1 MSVELTV
8 ALVSS
13 VFTAIVGPIA
23 VHLLKEKLEK
33 NKKNKKDLL
42 KESIE
47 NNTLIF
53 NKVEVIKEEYKADRV
68 WITQFHNGGTFYP
81 TGKSIQKFSMFYETV
96 SQDTESIQQSFQQIP
111 ISLFSK
117 SINHLLEDDMIAIPN
132 FKDETIATYGLK
144 YVAEESGCKSGYLF
158 AIKTIDNKFIGILGV
173 DYVKRK
179 HVLTSDEINEL
190 LIEASAIGGVLNK
203 SLV

>member
-1 MSVELTV
+1 MELNLTV

-13 VFTAIVGPIA
+13 LLTAIVGPIA
-23 VHLLKEKLEK
+23 VHIVKERLEK
-33 NKKNKKDLL
+33 NKKDIL

-47 NNTLIF
+47 NNTLVS
-53 NKVEVIKEEYKADRV
+53 NKVEEIKEATKADRV

-96 SQDTESIQQSFQQIP
+96 SQGTDSIQSSFQQIP

-117 SINHLLEDDMIAIPN
+117 SINHLLTDDIIAIPN

-144 YVAEESGCKSGYLF
+144 YVAEESGCKSAYIF
-158 AIKTIDNKFIGILGV
+158 AIRSIEGKFIGILGI
-173 DYVKRK
+173 DYVKHK
-179 HVLTSDEINEL
+179 TNLDIDEINHL
-190 LIEASAIGGVLNK
+190 LVEATTIGGVINK
-203 SLV
+203 H

>member
-1 MSVELTV
+1 MDLNLTV

-13 VFTAIVGPIA
+13 LLTAIVGPIA
-23 VHLLKEKLEK
+23 VHIVKERLEK
-33 NKKNKKDLL
+33 NKKDIL

-47 NNTLIF
+47 NNTLVS
-53 NKVEVIKEEYKADRV
+53 NKVEEIKEATKADRV

-96 SQDTESIQQSFQQIP
+96 SQGTDSIQSSFQQIP

-117 SINHLLEDDMIAIPN
+117 SINHLLTDDIIAIPN

-144 YVAEESGCKSGYLF
+144 YVAEESGCKSAYIF
-158 AIKTIDNKFIGILGV
+158 AIRSIEGKFIGILGI
-173 DYVKRK
+173 DYVKHK
-179 HVLTSDEINEL
+179 TNLDIDEINHL
-190 LIEASAIGGVLNK
+190 LVEATTIGGVINK
-203 SLV
+203 H

>member
-1 MSVELTV
+1 MDINLTV
-8 ALVSS
+8 ALISS

-23 VHLLKEKLEK
+23 VHLVKDYLD
-33 NKKNKKDLL
+33 KKNKKDIL

-47 NNTLIF
+47 NNTLVS
-53 NKVEVIKEEYKADRV
+53 NKVEEIKESMKADRV

-96 SQDTESIQQSFQQIP
+96 SQGTESIQSSFQQIP

-117 SINHLLEDDMIAIPN
+117 SFNHLLTDDTIAIPN

-144 YVAEESGCKSGYLF
+144 YIAEESGCKSGYLF
-158 AIKTIDNKFIGILGV
+158 AIRSIEGKFIGILGV
-173 DYVKRK
+173 DYTK
-179 HVLTSDEINEL
+179 HKTNLSIDDINHL
-190 LIEASAIGGVLNK
+190 LVEATTIGGVLNK
-203 SLV
+203 H

>member
-1 MSVELTV
+1 MSTELIV

-13 VFTAIVGPIA
+13 ALTAVVGPIA
-23 VHLLKEKLEK
+23 VHVVKTQLDKKEK
-33 NKKNKKDLL
+33 KDIL

-47 NNTLIF
+47 NNTLIS
-53 NKVEVIKEEYKADRV
+53 NKVEEIKEAMKADRV

-96 SQDTESIQQSFQQIP
+96 SHGTESIQSSFQQIP

-117 SINHLLEDDMIAIPN
+117 SINHLLTDDIIAIPN

-144 YVAEESGCKSGYLF
+144 YIAEESGCKSGYLF
-158 AIKTIDNKFIGILGV
+158 AIRSIDGKFVGILGV
-173 DYVKRK
+173 DYVKHK
-179 HVLTSDEINEL
+179 TNLSQDDINHL
-190 LIEASAIGGVLNK
+190 LVEATTIGGVINK
-203 SLV
+203 H

>member
-1 MSVELTV
+1 MELNLTV

-13 VFTAIVGPIA
+13 IFTAIVGPIA
-23 VHLLKEKLEK
+23 VHIVKERLEK
-33 NKKNKKDLL
+33 NKKDIL

-47 NNTLIF
+47 NNTLVS
-53 NKVEVIKEEYKADRV
+53 NKVEEIKESTKADRV

-96 SQDTESIQQSFQQIP
+96 SQGTDSIQSSFQQIP

-117 SINHLLEDDMIAIPN
+117 SINHLLTDDIIAIPN

-144 YVAEESGCKSGYLF
+144 YVAEESGCKSAYIF
-158 AIKTIDNKFIGILGV
+158 AIRSIEGKFIGILGV
-173 DYVKRK
+173 DYVKHK
-179 HVLTSDEINEL
+179 TNLDIDEINHL
-190 LIEASAIGGVLNK
+190 LVEATTIGGVINK
-203 SLV
+203 H